1 MKPWPCTPCA
11 RVQRVA
17 SAFLDGRLSAAARA
31 VVQQHLNAC
40 SVCLH
45 ELQRLARL
53 SRAMHNLP
61 PFRIAGGMAVRL
73 RRQLAAAR
81 LEALPL
87 AATPVTPW
95 SPPRAKVARRVAAI
109 ASAAAAAA
117 IAVFWLGY
125 TRGRATVTAP
135 AEAPIANRQAA
146 TPNRSPTPAP
156 TPSPTPAEG
165 RRVAREPAGLVER
178 EARPL
183 AAPQPPPT
191 SGPPPT
197 SARFAGFDP
206 ERAGHDVDLEQAPPP
221 SDLPDAQVLMQ
232 QLVQQML
239 NELFDGIDRR
249 QPPRR

>member
-1 MKPWPCTPCA
+1 MKPWPCTACA
-11 RVQRVA
+11 RIQRVA

-31 VVQQHLNAC
+31 VVQQHLNTC

-45 ELQRLARL
+45 ELQRLARV

-61 PFRIAGGMAVRL
+61 PFRIADGMALRL

-81 LEALPL
+81 LAALPL
-87 AATPVTPW
+87 AATPVAPW
-95 SPPRAKVARRVAAI
+95 APPRAKVARRVAAI

-135 AEAPIANRQAA
+135 AVAPIANRQAA
-146 TPNRSPTPAP
+146 TPAPA
-156 TPSPTPAEG
+156 AG
-165 RRVAREPAGLVER
+165 RLVARDPAGLVER

-191 SGPPPT
+191 SEPLST
-197 SARFAGFDP
+197 RARFAGFDP
-206 ERAGHDVDLEQAPPP
+206 QRAGHDVDREQAPPP
-221 SDLPDAQVLMQ
+221 SDVPDAQELMQ